1 MESGR
6 RGAYK
11 FWLLGD
17 SRNLRG
23 GEREGWEREVGMGGG
38 RRKERER
45 RRRGRERGREKRP
58 KPQLPFPM
66 FNLSSVL
73 AQTSFNLNHI
83 WDLASGSP
91 VPSYCVTGGHPGGEA
106 RVLCAFC

>member
-45 RRRGRERGREKRP
+45 RRREERKRKGKREKA
-58 KPQLPFPM
+58 KTSASLPHVQPF
-66 FNLSSVL
+66 
-73 AQTSFNLNHI
+73 
-83 WDLASGSP
+83 
-91 VPSYCVTGGHPGGEA
+91 
-106 RVLCAFC
+106 LCACPNQL